1 MHTLKPF
8 GHPATFVSVSIGPL
22 LTKANSEAYGH
33 PPALVLVSMRYA
45 RVAAARCP
53 QRAILLEISRLE

>member
-1 MHTLKPF
+1 MHTLKPV

-22 LTKANSEAYGH
+22 PTTANSEALR
-33 PPALVLVSMRYA
+33 PPCCPCASVY
-45 RVAAARCP
+45 VAWGSRRGKMP